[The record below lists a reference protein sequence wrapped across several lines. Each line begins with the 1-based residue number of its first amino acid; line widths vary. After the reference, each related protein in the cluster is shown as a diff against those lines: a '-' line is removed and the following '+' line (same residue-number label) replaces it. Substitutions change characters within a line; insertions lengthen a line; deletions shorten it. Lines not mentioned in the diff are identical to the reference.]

1 MIRKLVV
8 YTTTVVCLLCP
19 QVKANQHSVST
30 VKESI
35 VKQSLE
41 LGIDPALALSIA
53 KSESGFRHE
62 ARSAHGAVGVFQ
74 LMPSTA
80 KRLGVNPYYLS
91 GNIKGG
97 LMYYKNMYNI
107 FGSTELA
114 LAAYNAG
121 PKIVKRYNKV
131 PPFRETKRFVS
142 SIMTEYNHQKKNPD
156 PSITKLKNGSN
167 KGVNKSNNIV
177 KVSNVT
183 PKPVATENLETKP
196 NLTQVI
202 ADKPEHIAVEHKVV
216 AKPLLI
222 AKVEPKVMEHKI
234 VAKPVVAAKIEPKV
248 TLKPLVAIKTESNLK
263 VNPKPVVAQKV
274 EPKVAEHKIV
284 SKQIVTMKAEPK
296 AAVKPI
302 VATKTELK
310 VNPKPV
316 VAQKVAAKIAPKP
329 VIAVKPEHKV
339 VEHKVISKQII
350 TEKTGSKTPIRSVIP
365 TQGVV

>member
-8 YTTTVVCLLCP
+8 YTAIVVCLLCP

-97 LMYYKNMYNI
+97 LMYYKKMYSI

-121 PKIVKRYNKV
+121 PKIVKQYNKV
-131 PPFRETKRFVS
+131 PPFRETKKFVS
-142 SIMTEYNHQKKNPD
+142 QIMNEYHHQKANPD
-156 PSITKLKNGSN
+156 PSIAKMKNGST
-167 KGVNKSNNIV
+167 KGVSKTNNIV
-177 KVSNVT
+177 KVSNV
-183 PKPVATENLETKP
+183 PPRPVVAEKLETK
-196 NLTQVI
+196 I
-202 ADKPEHIAVEHKVV
+202 AE
-216 AKPLLI
+216 AKPNVI
-222 AKVEPKVMEHKI
+222 EKQEHKI
-234 VAKPVVAAKIEPKV
+234 VELKT
-248 TLKPLVAIKTESNLK
+248 TLKPAVAEKAVPK
-263 VNPKPVVAQKV
+263 VAEHKAPLKPVVAQKV
-274 EPKVAEHKIV
+274 EVKVV
-284 SKQIVTMKAEPK
+284 K
-296 AAVKPI
+296 AAPKSVVAQKVETKVVKA
-302 VATKTELK
+302 AT
-310 VNPKPV
+310 KPV
-316 VAQKVAAKIAPKP
+316 VAQKTEVKVTKVAPKP
-329 VIAVKPEHKV
+329 VVAVRPEHKAMEHKV
-339 VEHKVISKQII
+339 VSRKII
-350 TEKTGSKTPIRSVIP
+350 TEKTGPKSPVRSIIP
-365 TQGVV
+365 AQGVV

>member
-8 YTTTVVCLLCP
+8 YTATVVCLLCP

-156 PSITKLKNGSN
+156 PSITKLKNGNN
-167 KGVNKSNNIV
+167 KVNNKSNNIV
-177 KVSNVT
+177 KVSNNT
-183 PKPVATENLETKP
+183 PKIIVAENAELKTTLPLIATENS
-196 NLTQVI
+196 
-202 ADKPEHIAVEHKVV
+202 EHMTVEHKVV
-216 AKPLLI
+216 SKPVVVAKPLVI
-222 AKVEPKVMEHKI
+222 AKLEPKVMEHKI
-234 VAKPVVAAKIEPKV
+234 AAKTVVAAKAEPKV
-248 TLKPLVAIKTESNLK
+248 ALKPTVVAKAELK
-263 VNPKPVVAQKV
+263 VSPKPAIVQKV
-274 EPKVAEHKIV
+274 EPKIVLKPTVVA
-284 SKQIVTMKAEPK
+284 
-296 AAVKPI
+296 
-302 VATKTELK
+302 KTELK
-310 VNPKPV
+310 VSPKPLT
-316 VAQKVAAKIAPKP
+316 AQKVATKIAPKP
-329 VIAVKPEHKV
+329 VVAVKPEHKV

-350 TEKTGSKTPIRSVIP
+350 TEKTGSKTPARSIIP